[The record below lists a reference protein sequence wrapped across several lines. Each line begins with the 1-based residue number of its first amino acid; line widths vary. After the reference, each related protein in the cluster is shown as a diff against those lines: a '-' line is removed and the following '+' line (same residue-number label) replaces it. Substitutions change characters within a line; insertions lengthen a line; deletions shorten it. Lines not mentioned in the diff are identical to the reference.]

1 MVRLVWNN
9 EINEDG
15 TGMKRGITHFQALAA
30 WFGGDTLRMGG
41 KKITGKNIF
50 YLKIWLHSGREAV
63 E

>member
-30 WFGGDTLRMGG
+30 WIGGDILRMGG

-50 YLKIWLHSGREAV
+50 CLKI
-63 E
+63 